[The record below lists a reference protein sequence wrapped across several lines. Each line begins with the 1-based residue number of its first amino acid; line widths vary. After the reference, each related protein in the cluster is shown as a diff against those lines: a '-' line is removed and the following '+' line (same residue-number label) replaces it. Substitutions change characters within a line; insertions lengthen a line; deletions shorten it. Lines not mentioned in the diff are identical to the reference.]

1 MKGFNMGVTTVYITE
16 AIALE
21 CELWVAAELKYTPR
35 LVEKNKETTERWD
48 AQVENALYFPW
59 ADEILCM
66 EETILEYE

>member
-1 MKGFNMGVTTVYITE
+1 MKGFSMGVTTVYITE

-59 ADEILCM
+59 VDVTLRM
-66 EETILEYE
+66 EETIFE